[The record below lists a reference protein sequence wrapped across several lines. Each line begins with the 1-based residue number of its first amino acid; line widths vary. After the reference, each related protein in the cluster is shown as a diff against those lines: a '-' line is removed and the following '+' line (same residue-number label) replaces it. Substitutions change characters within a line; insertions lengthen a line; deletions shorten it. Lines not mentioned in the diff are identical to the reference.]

1 MTSDLHKIAVPL
13 LKQNIHLWIGAHCHR
28 YWRMFKNS
36 NILHS
41 VETHTPKFFYE
52 KAKCNWLTL
61 DGPKGNQNP
70 PDLSYLHVK
79 ISGDKLFAKVIDPDG
94 KLIDSFTVSPDGT
107 AAELKHADNLKQF
120 KLQKK

>member
-1 MTSDLHKIAVPL
+1 MFYTMENKI
-13 LKQNIHLWIGAHCHR
+13 
-28 YWRMFKNS
+28 
-36 NILHS
+36 
-41 VETHTPKFFYE
+41 PKFLQNKNNF
-52 KAKCNWLTL
+52 NWLTL